1 MERLTEW
8 LGAANDRCAMP
19 NSEVCRIGQRHDWE
33 QMAINKL
40 AQYEDLEEQGLL
52 VRLPCKV
59 GDTVYGIYNVLGFG
73 IEIYTVAEITYDE
86 NGTKISGFSSDGWVT
101 LIREDDFGKNVF
113 LTRDEAQAAALK
125 KMEGDKS
132 E

>member
-40 AQYEDLEEQGLL
+40 AEYEDLEEQGLL
-52 VRLPCKV
+52 VRLPCKA
-59 GDTVYGIYNVLGFG
+59 GDTVSGIYNDLDLG
-73 IEIYTVAEITYDE
+73 ICIKTYTVTEITYDE
-86 NGTKISGFSSDGWVT
+86 NGTKIFGSSNGWVT

-113 LTRDEAQAAALK
+113 LTREDAEAALR
-125 KMEGDKS
+125 KMGGDG